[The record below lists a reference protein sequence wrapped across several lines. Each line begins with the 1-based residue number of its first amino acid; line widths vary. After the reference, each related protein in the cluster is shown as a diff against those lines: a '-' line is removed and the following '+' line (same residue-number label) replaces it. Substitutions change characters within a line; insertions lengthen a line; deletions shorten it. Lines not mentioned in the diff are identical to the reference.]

1 MDDER
6 MAVVMGLIMHG
17 GNAKGKPSKLFNLQR
32 RVSLMKLTKRW

>member
-17 GNAKGKPSKLFNLQR
+17 GNAKGQAFQTIATRN
-32 RVSLMKLTKRW
+32 